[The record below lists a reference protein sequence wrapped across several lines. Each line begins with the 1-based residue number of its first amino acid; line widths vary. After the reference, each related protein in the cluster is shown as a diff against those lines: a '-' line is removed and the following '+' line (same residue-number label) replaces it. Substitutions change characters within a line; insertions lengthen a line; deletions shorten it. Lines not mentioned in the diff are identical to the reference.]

1 MNNQIESN
9 LTVEEFANVRASVQ
23 SIREGLPFLQGVSA
37 QERLRL
43 YKLGDKSLMFVQRA
57 LEASRLNANMLPRQF
72 SVEDFENS
80 LDLFLQLKALHQ
92 DLLSLSELVL
102 DTKILVGSE
111 LQQISLSVYN
121 SVKRLGKG
129 EGMEEIGE
137 LLSQRFQRTINSG
150 DSGE

>member
-1 MNNQIESN
+1 
-9 LTVEEFANVRASVQ
+9 
-23 SIREGLPFLQGVSA
+23 
-37 QERLRL
+37 
-43 YKLGDKSLMFVQRA
+43 MFVQRA
-57 LEASRLNANMLPRQF
+57 LEATRLNANMLPRQF

-80 LDLFLQLKALHQ
+80 LELFMQLKALHQ

-111 LQQISLSVYN
+111 LQHISLSVYN

-137 LLSQRFQRTINSG
+137 LLSQRFQRNVNSQSSETN
-150 DSGE
+150 DE